1 LAGTGSNY
9 RRVPDPLYLRE
20 NMPEIPAELEA
31 VAGPLKGS
39 SIPLSED
46 EVSIGREPSNQI
58 SLLDAAVSRR
68 HCVITRQA
76 GQFKI
81 QDLNSRNS
89 TFVNGVPVTERA
101 LASGDEI
108 KIGNS
113 LFVFVLPEAEKAK
126 DVSTSV
132 EFEKGDTGGGSTII
146 LRKRDARYLHDLVDI
161 KAGGRTL
168 ADLNALLR
176 ISKAVNSVRGLE
188 ALEKQVLE
196 SIFEV
201 APADRAAILLC
212 EPGTEEWTSV
222 FGWDRRSGPNQA
234 VQVSRTIVSQVL
246 ADGVAI
252 LCNDLP
258 ATESFSDTASIV
270 ERRIRSV
277 LAVPLEVFD
286 RILGVIYL
294 DASNPEARFDENHL
308 QLLTAIG
315 SIAATALDTARR
327 METLEQENRR
337 LQDEISTGHNMVGDS
352 PRMRDVYQFIARV
365 APRDITVLVFGESGT
380 GKELVARAIHRA
392 SSRANKP
399 CVAIN
404 CAALAET
411 LLESELF
418 GHEKGAFTGAIA
430 QKKGKLEIAEGGTVF
445 LDEIGELAPSLQA
458 KMLRVLQE
466 REFERVGGTR
476 TIKLDVR
483 LVTATNRDLE
493 EEVKRGRFREDLF
506 YRLNVVSLRMPAL
519 RERREDIPLLASYF
533 AAKFSQRSNRPVLG
547 VSPHARSCLTNY
559 DWPGNVRELE
569 NAIERAVVLGSS
581 DMILPEDLPEAV
593 LEKAESAGATMTG
606 QKRSHSECLRAVA
619 GQLYRSRAHAGPAS
633 QLPAS
638 TDSQLEHEAA
648 SETSRGG
655 IAAPSQSRCG
665 TIFRC
670 WPPGGHESGNRI
682 CPNHSGARGR
692 RFPRLKTWPAA
703 GRDFAGRLDLV
714 DVHPKHAAIPNHQ

>member
-1 LAGTGSNY
+1 
-9 RRVPDPLYLRE
+9 
-20 NMPEIPAELEA
+20 MPEIPAELEA

-39 SIPLSED
+39 IISLTED
-46 EVSIGREPSNQI
+46 ETSIGREPCNQI
-58 SLLDAAVSRR
+58 SLLDAAVSRK
-68 HCVITRQA
+68 HCVIARNA

-81 QDLNSRNS
+81 QDLDSRNS
-89 TFVNGVPVTERA
+89 TFVNGVPVTERT

-113 LFVFVLPEAEKAK
+113 LFVFVLPEVEKAK
-126 DVSTSV
+126 TASPSV
-132 EFEKGDTGGGSTII
+132 EFNKAAEFDRAEAGTGSTVI
-146 LRKRDARYLHDLVDI
+146 LRRQDARYLRDLIDI
-161 KAGGRTL
+161 KASSRTL

-201 APADRAAILLC
+201 APADRAAILLG

-222 FGWDRRSGPNQA
+222 FGWDRRAGPNQA
-234 VQVSRTIVSQVL
+234 VQVSRTIVSRVL
-246 ADGVAI
+246 SDGVAM
-252 LCNDLP
+252 LSNDLP

-270 ERRIRSV
+270 ERRICSV
-277 LAVPLEVFD
+277 LAVPLEIFD

-294 DASNPEARFDENHL
+294 DSSNPDARFDENHL

-315 SIAATALDTARR
+315 DIAAAALDNASR
-327 METLEQENRR
+327 MESLEQENRR
-337 LQDEISTGHNMVGDS
+337 LQDEISTEHNMVGDS

-365 APRDITVLVFGESGT
+365 APRDITVLIFGESGT
-380 GKELVARAIHRA
+380 GKELVARAVHRT

-404 CAALAET
+404 CAALAEN

-418 GHEKGAFTGAIA
+418 GHEKGSFTGAIA

-445 LDEIGELAPSLQA
+445 LDEIGELAPLLQA
-458 KMLRVLQE
+458 KLLRVLQE

-483 LVTATNRDLE
+483 LITATNRDLE
-493 EEVKRGRFREDLF
+493 EEVKKGRFREDLF

-533 AAKFSQRSNRPVLG
+533 AAKFAQRSNRAVLG
-547 VSPHARSCLTNY
+547 VSPQARAFLTNY

-581 DMILPEDLPEAV
+581 DLILPEDLPEAV
-593 LEKAESAGATMTG
+593 LEKAESAGASMTAFHD
-606 QKRSHSECLRAVA
+606 SLREAKK
-619 GQLYRSRAHAGPAS
+619 QLILNAFEQAQGSY
-633 QLPAS
+633 
-638 TDSQLEHEAA
+638 TEAA
-648 SETSRGG
+648 RMLGLHPNYLHRL
-655 IAAPSQSRCG
+655 IRNLNMKQLLRQAAA
-665 TIFRC
+665 
-670 WPPGGHESGNRI
+670 E
-682 CPNHSGARGR
+682 
-692 RFPRLKTWPAA
+692 
-703 GRDFAGRLDLV
+703 
-714 DVHPKHAAIPNHQ
+714 

>member
-1 LAGTGSNY
+1 M
-9 RRVPDPLYLRE
+9 PD
-20 NMPEIPAELEA
+20 NPAELEA

-39 SIPLSED
+39 TIPLAED
-46 EVSIGREPSNQI
+46 EISLGREPSNRI
-58 SLLDAAVSRR
+58 ALLDAAVSRR
-68 HCVITRQA
+68 HCVITRSD
-76 GQFKI
+76 GEFKI

-89 TFVNGVPVTERA
+89 TFVNGVPVLERT

-108 KIGNS
+108 KIGSS
-113 LFVFVLPEAEKAK
+113 LFVFVLAETERTKNA
-126 DVSTSV
+126 STSV
-132 EFEKGDTGGGSTII
+132 EFDKSDPGGGSTIV
-146 LRKRDARYLHDLVDI
+146 LRKQDARYLHDLENIHLENI
-161 KAGGRTL
+161 KASTRVVG
-168 ADLNALLR
+168 DLNALLR

-201 APADRAAILLC
+201 APADRAAILLS
-212 EPGTEEWTSV
+212 EHGAEDWTSV
-222 FGWDRRSGPNQA
+222 FGWDRRAGPNQA

-252 LCNDLP
+252 LSNDVP
-258 ATESFSDTASIV
+258 AEQSFSDTASIV

-286 RILGVIYL
+286 HILGVIYL
-294 DASNPEARFDENHL
+294 DASDPEARFDENHL

-315 SIAATALDTARR
+315 SIAAAALENARR
-327 METLEQENRR
+327 WESLEQENRR
-337 LQDEISTGHNMVGDS
+337 LQEEISVEHNMVGDS

-365 APRDITVLVFGESGT
+365 APRDTTVMIYGESGT
-380 GKELVARAIHRA
+380 GKELVARAIHRT
-392 SSRANKP
+392 SSRSAKP

-404 CAALAET
+404 CAALAES

-418 GHEKGAFTGAIA
+418 GHEKGSFTGAIA

-445 LDEIGELAPSLQA
+445 LDEIGELAPLLQA
-458 KMLRVLQE
+458 KLLRVLQE

-483 LVTATNRDLE
+483 LVAATNRDLE

-533 AAKFSQRSNRPVLG
+533 ASKFAQRSKRLVLG
-547 VSPHARSCLTNY
+547 VSSQARACLASY

-581 DMILPEDLPEAV
+581 DMILPEDLPEAL
-593 LEKAESAGATMTG
+593 LEKAEAANGASVTAFHD
-606 QKRSHSECLRAVA
+606 SLREAKK
-619 GQLYRSRAHAGPAS
+619 QLILNAFEQAQGSY
-633 QLPAS
+633 
-638 TDSQLEHEAA
+638 TEAA
-648 SETSRGG
+648 KLLGLHPNYLHRL
-655 IAAPSQSRCG
+655 IRNLNMKPLLKQAAA
-665 TIFRC
+665 
-670 WPPGGHESGNRI
+670 E
-682 CPNHSGARGR
+682 
-692 RFPRLKTWPAA
+692 
-703 GRDFAGRLDLV
+703 
-714 DVHPKHAAIPNHQ
+714 

>member
-1 LAGTGSNY
+1 M
-9 RRVPDPLYLRE
+9 PD
-20 NMPEIPAELEA
+20 IPAELEA

-39 SIPLSED
+39 SIPLTED
-46 EVSIGREPSNQI
+46 EVSIGREPSNLI

-68 HCVITRQA
+68 HCVISRDQ

-89 TFVNGVPVTERA
+89 TFVNGVPITERT
-101 LASGDEI
+101 LDSGDEI

-113 LFVFVLPEAEKAK
+113 LFLFVVPEAEKTK
-126 DVSTSV
+126 NVSTSV
-132 EFEKGDTGGGSTII
+132 EFDKADTGGGSTIV
-146 LRKRDARYLHDLVDI
+146 LRKQDARYLRDLANI
-161 KAGGRTL
+161 KASSRTVG
-168 ADLNALLR
+168 DLNALLR

-188 ALEKQVLE
+188 ALEKQILE

-212 EPGTEEWTSV
+212 EHGMEEFTSV
-222 FGWDRRSGPNQA
+222 FGWDRRSGPHQA

-246 ADGVAI
+246 SDGVAV

-270 ERRIRSV
+270 ERRIRGV

-286 RILGVIYL
+286 RTLGVIYL
-294 DASNPEARFDENHL
+294 DSSTPDARFDEDHL

-315 SIAATALDTARR
+315 SIAAAALDTARR
-327 METLEQENRR
+327 MESLEQENRR
-337 LQDEISTGHNMVGDS
+337 LQAEMNVEHNMVGDS

-365 APRDITVLVFGESGT
+365 APSDVTVLIFGESGT
-380 GKELVARAIHRA
+380 GKELVARAIHRN
-392 SSRANKP
+392 STRANKP

-430 QKKGKLEIAEGGTVF
+430 QKKGKLEVAEGGTVF
-445 LDEIGELAPSLQA
+445 LDEIGELAPTLQA
-458 KMLRVLQE
+458 KLLRVLQE

-483 LVTATNRDLE
+483 LIAATNRELD

-533 AAKFSQRSNRPVLG
+533 ASKFSQRSNRGMLG
-547 VSPHARSCLTNY
+547 VSPHARACLTNY

-581 DMILPEDLPEAV
+581 DMILPEDLPEAI
-593 LEKAESAGATMTG
+593 LDKAESAGATMTAF
-606 QKRSHSECLRAVA
+606 HDALREAKK
-619 GQLYRSRAHAGPAS
+619 QLIRNAFEQAQGNY
-633 QLPAS
+633 
-638 TDSQLEHEAA
+638 TEAA
-648 SETSRGG
+648 HMLGL
-655 IAAPSQSRCG
+655 
-665 TIFRC
+665 
-670 WPPGGHESGNRI
+670 H
-682 CPNHSGARGR
+682 PNYLH
-692 RFPRLKTWPAA
+692 RLIRNLNIKQLL
-703 GRDFAGRLDLV
+703 R
-714 DVHPKHAAIPNHQ
+714 HAAAE

>member
-1 LAGTGSNY
+1 LTSSFQYQSSRN
-9 RRVPDPLYLRE
+9 PLYLPE
-20 NMPEIPAELEA
+20 SMPDIPAELEA
-31 VAGPLKGS
+31 VAGPLNGT
-39 SIPLSED
+39 SIPLLEG
-46 EVSIGREPSNQI
+46 ETSIGREPSNEI
-58 SLLDAAVSRR
+58 SLLDSAVSRK
-68 HCVITRQA
+68 HCVITRNS

-89 TFVNGVPVTERA
+89 TFVNGVPVTERT

-113 LFVFVLPEAEKAK
+113 LFVFVLPEVESAMRASK
-126 DVSTSV
+126 SV
-132 EFEKGDTGGGSTII
+132 EFDKADTGAGSTVI
-146 LRKRDARYLHDLVDI
+146 LRKQDARYLRDLKTI
-161 KAGGRTL
+161 ETNSRTL
-168 ADLNALLR
+168 GDLNALLL

-188 ALEKQVLE
+188 ALEKQLLE
-196 SIFEV
+196 SIFTV

-212 EPGTEEWTSV
+212 DHGTEEWSSV
-222 FGWDRRSGPNQA
+222 FGWDRRAGPNQP
-234 VQVSRTIVSQVL
+234 VQVSRTIVTQVL
-246 ADGVAI
+246 SDGVAV
-252 LCNDLP
+252 LSNDVP
-258 ATESFSDTASIV
+258 ADDSFSDTASII

-286 RILGVIYL
+286 RIMGVIYL

-315 SIAATALDTARR
+315 SIAAAALDNARR
-327 METLEQENRR
+327 MESLEQENRR
-337 LQDEISTGHNMVGDS
+337 LQDEISLEHNMVGDS

-380 GKELVARAIHRA
+380 GKELVARAIHRT

-445 LDEIGELAPSLQA
+445 LDEIGELAPLLQA
-458 KMLRVLQE
+458 KLLRVLQE

-493 EEVKRGRFREDLF
+493 EEVKKGRFREDLF

-547 VSPHARSCLTNY
+547 VSPHARTCLVNY

-569 NAIERAVVLGSS
+569 NAIERAVVLGSA

-593 LEKAESAGATMTG
+593 LEKAESAGASMTAFHD
-606 QKRSHSECLRAVA
+606 SLREAKK
-619 GQLYRSRAHAGPAS
+619 QLILNAFEQAQGSY
-633 QLPAS
+633 
-638 TDSQLEHEAA
+638 TEAA
-648 SETSRGG
+648 KLLGLHPNYLHRL
-655 IAAPSQSRCG
+655 IRNLNMKPQLKQAAA
-665 TIFRC
+665 
-670 WPPGGHESGNRI
+670 E
-682 CPNHSGARGR
+682 
-692 RFPRLKTWPAA
+692 
-703 GRDFAGRLDLV
+703 
-714 DVHPKHAAIPNHQ
+714 